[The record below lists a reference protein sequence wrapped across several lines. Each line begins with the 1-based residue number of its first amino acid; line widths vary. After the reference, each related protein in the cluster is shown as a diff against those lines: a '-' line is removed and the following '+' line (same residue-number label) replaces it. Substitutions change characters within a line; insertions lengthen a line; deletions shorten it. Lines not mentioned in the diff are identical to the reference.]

1 MKDIHAVEAQ
11 LTRVLNFFP
20 RVDTKVAGI
29 FTVNTGILTLSALNI
44 EAGDLTRW
52 YIAVPG
58 SLLLIGLIASYTFL
72 YKCNFPDLEGGQG
85 SLIYF
90 LSIKDRTEAK
100 YKSEYEAVSE
110 DEYRADLIGQI
121 WRNSNI
127 LAAKYKSISTA
138 IRLTLATLIPFS
150 IFLTMTAIEH
160 SRLPLMGG

>member
-1 MKDIHAVEAQ
+1 MKDIHLVEAQ

-58 SLLLIGLIASYTFL
+58 ALLLIGLIASYTFL

-90 LSIKDRTEAK
+90 LSIKDRTESK